1 MLELLKVKG
10 AAFTTVCGLTSDAVL
25 IANIFHSVI
34 VVIKIFIPIALIVF
48 GMLDLGRAVMS
59 NDEKIMKEAQGKLIK
74 RFIYAVL
81 VFLIVTLVQ
90 TIIGFISNSGADVD
104 TDDVKVQTCVDCFV
118 NGVNNAGIC
127 K

>member
-1 MLELLKVKG
+1 MLELLKNVS
-10 AAFTTVCGLTSDAVL
+10 FTSVCGLTSDAVL

-90 TIIGFISNSGADVD
+90 TVIGFISNSGASVID
-104 TDDVKVQTCVDCFV
+104 DDVNVQACINCFV
-118 NGVNNAGIC
+118 NGVNSAGTC